1 MAYGYR
7 GNLTLNEDGTGVTFT
22 EASPETKKVQ
32 QSAVDAVRET
42 AGNIFWAPYNVGKQ
56 IGDTIEEG
64 VKDAGQDIK
73 DALDDSM
80 EKAGQAAKDAGTG
93 LALPLAALAAG
104 LLWVVSR

>member
-1 MAYGYR
+1 MASSIDYQAVANRLAPYKVYDDVY
-7 GNLTLNEDGTGVTFT
+7 TTVTG
-22 EASPETKKVQ
+22 AG
-32 QSAVDAVRET
+32 ET
-42 AGNIFWAPYNVGKQ
+42 AGAVITAPARAVAGTVEAAEQ
-56 IGDTIEEG
+56 LASDLRQG
-64 VKDAGQDIK
+64 VADAGQDIK